1 MQRHQIWA
9 LWIIIQCWYN
19 YNCRRIIRIS
29 SFIIR
34 IRISSD
40 CKWNLNV
47 LPPAIT
53 TPSPAAWHVNKVT
66 AWRLQMHR
74 PKNLCDKNEI
84 YCWFRP
90 KWSAYRTHHT
100 SPEHIGYLLAE
111 NAACLV
117 IVFTISDDDK
127 DIFIQNGFNP
137 MEKSST
143 QNQLIYEYS

>member
-40 CKWNLNV
+40 CKWNLNE
-47 LPPAIT
+47 LPPPAIT
-53 TPSPAAWHVNKVT
+53 TSSPAAWHVNKLP

-74 PKNLCDKNEI
+74 PKNQCDKKNI
-84 YCWFRP
+84 YILLIQV
-90 KWSAYRTHHT
+90 KMVSQSNT
-100 SPEHIGYLLAE
+100 SHLPEPIIGYLLAA

-127 DIFIQNGFNP
+127 DIFI
-137 MEKSST
+137 
-143 QNQLIYEYS
+143 